1 MAGVSRRQFLVVA
14 GAGAAG
20 LTASA
25 CTGPSTPRPVGPS
38 SAAVGQA
45 EAGHRRPG
53 VATRAVALVAGPATL
68 DLAGT
73 RVATWA
79 YNGTVPGPVVRLR
92 AGEVLRAELTNRL
105 PEPTTIHWHGVAL
118 RNDMDGVPDVTQP
131 PVPPGG
137 RFTYQ
142 FTAPNAGTFF

>member
-14 GAGAAG
+14 AGAAG

-25 CTGPSTPRPVGPS
+25 CTSPSKPRPVGPS

-45 EAGHRRPG
+45 EARRRRPG
-53 VATRAVALVAGPATL
+53 ATTREVALAAGPATL

-73 RVATWA
+73 KVTTWA
-79 YNGTVPGPVVRLR
+79 YNGTVPGPAVRLR

-105 PEPTTIHWHGVAL
+105 PEPTSIHWH
-118 RNDMDGVPDVTQP
+118 
-131 PVPPGG
+131 
-137 RFTYQ
+137 
-142 FTAPNAGTFF
+142 